1 MSKYSKQDEKI
12 VKELLNNVYDHH
24 QKLHGGSAFTKFLQD
39 FAHGAM
45 VPLKTMGGLIN
56 LVAPG
61 VGTAIAAGADV
72 VDKMVPGA
80 RYATIGDAFSGKKVA
95 GSGKRGRPKK
105 KQGSGFMDSKFIDIL
120 GEAYNLNKAK
130 KQKEGKEQIERY
142 RAYNAKKAADAAL
155 VAPAPVVG
163 SGKRGR
169 PKGSKNKKM

>member
-12 VKELLNNVYDHH
+12 VKELLNNMYDHH

-130 KQKEGKEQIERY
+130 NVIK
-142 RAYNAKKAADAAL
+142 AK
-155 VAPAPVVG
+155 
-163 SGKRGR
+163 
-169 PKGSKNKKM
+169 

>member
-12 VKELLNNVYDHH
+12 VKELLNNMYDHH

-61 VGTAIAAGADV
+61 VGTAISAGAEV

-80 RYATIGDAFSGKKVA
+80 RYATIGDAFSGKKIA

-105 KQGSGFMDSKFIDIL
+105 QGSGLIDVL
-120 GEAYNLNKAK
+120 GEAYNITKAK
-130 KQKEGKEQIERY
+130 REKKITDRNERIS
-142 RAYNAKKAADAAL
+142 ALNAKKAPTD
-155 VAPAPVVG
+155 PIVG
-163 SGKRGR
+163 GNKRGR

>member
-1 MSKYSKQDEKI
+1 
-12 VKELLNNVYDHH
+12 
-24 QKLHGGSAFTKFLQD
+24 
-39 FAHGAM
+39 M

-80 RYATIGDAFSGKKVA
+80 RYATIGDAFSGKKIA
-95 GSGKRGRPKK
+95 GSGRGRPKK
-105 KQGSGFMDSKFIDIL
+105 GSGLIDIL
-120 GEAYNLNKAK
+120 GEAYILNKAK
-130 KQKEGKEQIERY
+130 KQKEGKEQIERF

-169 PKGSKNKKM
+169 PKGSKNK

>member
-12 VKELLNNVYDHH
+12 VKELLNNMYDHH

-105 KQGSGFMDSKFIDIL
+105 KQGSGLIDIL
-120 GEAYNLNKAK
+120 GEAYILNKAK

-169 PKGSKNKKM
+169 PKGSKNKKI